1 MNAHDDRP
9 AGRGVRESAAPPVA
23 HGWYSTELEPGSP
36 SPATAEGYPSDPRSP
51 ASRLDATDAR
61 AAIYDVE
68 CAKAARWART
78 LIFGSAAAWVA
89 AVGTAIVNPR
99 PVFVTFDVPTP
110 ISYLADPFLFAAFLV
125 ATLVVF
131 YLVVNQRELIQKR
144 AHASGA
150 AAVRRFDLREETV
163 GTTGSAHDG
172 TAHPGARTP

>member
-1 MNAHDDRP
+1 MNTHDDRP
-9 AGRGVRESAAPPVA
+9 VQRGVRESAAPPVA
-23 HGWYSTELEPGSP
+23 DGWYSTGLDPGPASP
-36 SPATAEGYPSDPRSP
+36 VTAGGYATDPPSP
-51 ASRLDATDAR
+51 ASRLDAADAR
-61 AAIYDVE
+61 AEIYDVE

-89 AVGTAIVNPR
+89 AVGTAVVNSQ
-99 PVFVTFDVPTP
+99 PVVMTFDLPPP

-150 AAVRRFDLREETV
+150 AAVRRFDRREEV
-163 GTTGSAHDG
+163 LGAAGSAQGFAPHTAG
-172 TAHPGARTP
+172 TP